1 MTEPSAPPAH
11 PDMDASA
18 PADAS
23 AEGVAAATSAA
34 RSAATATAAAIAS
47 DAPAPGDDAPPP
59 EAPPER
65 RYGLRDLLEPSDL
78 RRLWRLMFLI
88 LIAGIFETVTVAS
101 LLPFL
106 GAIVDAESVKASG
119 HLSWAYDALGFTS
132 RRDFVIALG
141 FASLTLLLVG
151 NTLQA
156 LVRWRTSCFTADVN
170 ERLSRRLL
178 STYLHAPYE
187 FHLSRNAT
195 DLARSVLDEV
205 QHVTNDYIFPLLFL
219 ISRAALVLLLITM
232 LIVVDPWMALLAG
245 VTLGGAYALTLRIL
259 KARIHRAGRI
269 RVEAN
274 EARYK
279 SASEALAAIREVKL
293 YEREE
298 GHLDRF
304 SAHTKRYAR
313 AQVTQDAIGQLP
325 KSAIEVI
332 AFGSVIVLALVA
344 LGSSRTPGATITLLG
359 LFAFAGYRLVPA
371 LQGCYQSL
379 TAVRFRRTAVQNLC
393 RELLTTPVEATSP
406 KDAAPVPLAR
416 HSIGLR
422 GITFRYPTRRDP
434 VLKDFSIEIPVGS
447 SLAIVGPTGS
457 GKSTALDLLFGLLR
471 PQEGA
476 IVVDGVPLTAEQIPA
491 WRKQVAYVSQYPVL
505 IDATVR
511 ANIAF
516 GVPPAEVDEARVRQC
531 AQRAS
536 IARFIEHELP
546 DRYDT
551 IVGDKGVRLSGGQRQ
566 RIAIARALY
575 AGRAILGLDEASS
588 ALDEATERDVM
599 SGLLGKAT
607 ELTVVLITHRK
618 GVGCLATA
626 KVDLTRS
633 TVAVIGSRGPC
644 RSAPL

>member
-1 MTEPSAPPAH
+1 MTEPTAPPAH

-34 RSAATATAAAIAS
+34 AIAS
-47 DAPAPGDDAPPP
+47 NATTPGNDAPPP
-59 EAPPER
+59 ETPPER
-65 RYGLRDLLEPSDL
+65 RYGLRDLLDPPDL

-170 ERLSRRLL
+170 ERLGRRLL

-205 QHVTNDYIFPLLFL
+205 QHVTNDYIFPLLYL

-406 KDAAPVPLAR
+406 KDAAPVPLVR

-422 GITFRYPTRRDP
+422 GITFRYPTRREP
-434 VLKDFSIEIPVGS
+434 VLKDFSMEIPVGS

-491 WRKQVAYVSQYPVL
+491 WRKQVAYVSQHPVL

-516 GVPPAEVDEARVRQC
+516 GVPPAEVDEARVRHC

-575 AGRAILGLDEASS
+575 ARRAILGLDEASS
-588 ALDEATERDVM
+588 ALDERTERAVM
-599 SGLLGKAT
+599 GGLMAHSAG
-607 ELTVVLITHRK
+607 LTIILITHRPVVA
-618 GVGCLATA
+618 GLAANT
-626 KVDLTRS
+626 VDLRLGLASVAARGLDSQTATGLHRS
-633 TVAVIGSRGPC
+633 
-644 RSAPL
+644 